1 MTKEN
6 IKSPFNILFVDDEE
20 MARKYF
26 EKGLKH
32 EFSILTAGNVEEA
45 KKILDEHH
53 NDIAVVITDQRMP
66 GGNGIILL
74 KYLRE
79 NYPHIIR
86 LLTTAYS
93 DLTEAIEAVNGG
105 EILRYIQKP
114 WDYNM
119 LKAEMRQAIELFEL
133 RLERNQML
141 HEKIMVKRKMTRV
154 ERVKILLLFSK
165 IFRFLNFSDLS
176 VQNFTKRF
184 VSNIQDA
191 NEDQD
196 WKSFDFGNQD
206 ILEAKFFLDLTD
218 RIQNEVPNS
227 NDYNLDKDITSNNL
241 KSLIEGTANNLESSV
256 NVEVMS
262 QSQIKIN
269 SLSFNIIIEKLL
281 KIASLSQAASIK
293 IDNIENG
300 ISITLNVDQIN
311 LSESD
316 NIFISNPNKAASEF
330 YTNLLI
336 CYLLVGHH
344 GGTIDVVGDNQ
355 HLNCVIKI
363 PNDRDQYSFISQL
376 EPELIENIIL
386 TAMLC

>member
-53 NDIAVVITDQRMP
+53 NNIAVVITDQRMP

-184 VSNIQDA
+184 VSNIQDI

-196 WKSFDFGNQD
+196 WESFDFGNQD

-218 RIQNEVPNS
+218 KIQNEVPNS
-227 NDYNLDKDITSNNL
+227 NDYNLDKDITSSNL
-241 KSLIEGTANNLESSV
+241 KSLIEETANNLGSSV

-262 QSQIKIN
+262 QSQIMIN

-330 YTNLLI
+330 YINLLI
-336 CYLLVGHH
+336 CYLLAGHH
-344 GGTIDVVGDNQ
+344 GGTVDVVGDNQ

>member
-53 NDIAVVITDQRMP
+53 NNIAVVITDQRMP

-184 VSNIQDA
+184 VSNIQNI

-196 WKSFDFGNQD
+196 WESFDFGNQD

-218 RIQNEVPNS
+218 KIQNEVPNS

-241 KSLIEGTANNLESSV
+241 KSLIEGTANNLGSSV

-316 NIFISNPNKAASEF
+316 NIFISNPNKATSEF
-330 YTNLLI
+330 YINLLI
-336 CYLLVGHH
+336 CYLLAGHH
-344 GGTIDVVGDNQ
+344 GGTVDVVGDNQ